1 MDAARRRELQELLA
15 RLADGDRA
23 AFPPAFTLLWPVTR
37 AFARSFLRDEGGAE
51 DAAQQALVRV
61 FLRAAEFDASRPAL
75 PWVLGVVANECRTL
89 RRRAQRRREGP
100 LEEAD
105 ARPDPG
111 ATPEE
116 SATGRDLERAALAAL
131 DGLPAPD
138 VEAILAGPTSRAVSR
153 PRGGAPLPS
162 FRSSPGPGAGAGI
175 PPWPRSAARRSS
187 RSPWPFPG
195 GGRSGA
201 APSCPASPPA
211 WLRSPCPG

>member
-1 MDAARRRELQELLA
+1 MDAAQRRELQTLLA

-37 AFARSFLRDEGGAE
+37 AFARSFLRDEAGAE
-51 DAAQQALVRV
+51 DAAQQALIRV

-75 PWVLGVVANECRTL
+75 SWVLGVVANECRTL

-116 SATGRDLERAALAAL
+116 SATGRDLEAAFAALE
-131 DGLPAPD
+131 GLPAPD
-138 VEAILAGPTSRAVSR
+138 VEAILAH
-153 PRGGAPLPS
+153 
-162 FRSSPGPGAGAGI
+162 I
-175 PPWPRSAARRSS
+175 
-187 RSPWPFPG
+187 G
-195 GGRSGA
+195 GGER
-201 APSCPASPPA
+201 PDLPPA
-211 WLRSPCPG
+211 TFRKRLERALKRLRRAWSERHGTL